1 MEDKAYYEARSVE
14 LHKLLDAATDS
25 ATIAELMA
33 KIDENIR
40 LLNNAPGE
48 SIGAA
53 ATLAAPPPPT
63 IK

>member
-1 MEDKAYYEARSVE
+1 MDKAYYAAQSVE
-14 LHKLLDAATDS
+14 LHKMLDAATDS
-25 ATIAELMA
+25 ATIAELRS

-53 ATLAAPPPPT
+53 VTLAAP